1 MEIKLTRNEMTNKVI
16 VTLILIMIIGI
27 SGVFIYQYIYPPY
40 VPVAVMH
47 QTNEHIASLKNEV
60 AGLQERVKNFDKE
73 VKIKTVVIR
82 TEQAKYVESLPPDDI
97 ARGIVDEL
105 KLFTDRQ

>member
-1 MEIKLTRNEMTNKVI
+1 MGKMENLLSNKKIVI
-16 VTLILIMIIGI
+16 IISLLILIFCSI
-27 SGVFIYQYIYPPY
+27 FIYQYVFPSN
-40 VPVAVMH
+40 VPSVAIQ
-47 QTNEHIASLKNEV
+47 QTDNEIQELKDEITM
-60 AGLQERVKNFDKE
+60 LQERVKNFDKE